1 MLGLFDSSGGRGDRR
16 YDGSRFAFNGNA
28 RKFGCDFSLRV
39 FEEVFDAATAD
50 IRAEELGCEIGDL
63 VCLVEDYSIR
73 RTEDVTEAVLL
84 QSQIRQQQVVIYDD
98 DVRIERIAASDS
110 DMTA

>member
-1 MLGLFDSSGGRGDRR
+1 MLGLLNSSGGRGDRR

-28 RKFGCDFSLRV
+28 REFGCDFSLRI
-39 FEEVFDAATAD
+39 FEEAFDAPAAD
-50 IRAEELGCEIGDL
+50 VGAEELGREIGDL
-63 VCLVEDYSIR
+63 VCFVKDYGIGR
-73 RTEDVTEAVLL
+73 AEDVTETILL